1 MRAATLIRKAPAMS
15 RLLRTLSA
23 TLLLGAAACD
33 GSSGGIVDPG
43 GGGGSANQDCA
54 VGPTQ
59 VNLSGNLRA
68 VGAGCVAERFT
79 SELWVHGGW
88 AYTGTWSRR
97 GAAGLGNAL
106 KVWDV
111 TGSSPVLRDSVIV
124 TDAGTLGDVQASD
137 DGRLLVVATEGA
149 RGSIVVYDLA
159 DPRRP
164 KEIARHSTA
173 ATQSGVHTAELA
185 RVGGR
190 LYAFL
195 SVTSRGTVVTVDL
208 STPSSPRE
216 VWTQQTG
223 SPFTHDVFVRGGL
236 LFTAGWNAG
245 TTVWDI
251 GGGGRGG
258 TPESPVRLADIR
270 TANGKVH
277 NLWWYHDPSGA
288 KRYLF
293 VGEEG
298 PAQTGVVS
306 SGDIHVVDVGSGS
319 WTGAREVAFYTVPG
333 AGTHNFWVDEPSG
346 VLYAAYYNG
355 GVRALDVRGDLGAC
369 AEAHKTDL
377 RDAVNGGTARLCDLG
392 KMGREV
398 GRALVGGGQVS
409 VWGVQMVGSTLYA
422 SDMLNGLWKI
432 DVSSLKR

>member
-1 MRAATLIRKAPAMS
+1 MNRI
-15 RLLRTLSA
+15 LRTLSTA
-23 TLLLGAAACD
+23 LLLAGAACD
-33 GSSGGIVDPG
+33 PSSPGVVDPG
-43 GGGGSANQDCA
+43 GGAPRPDCA
-54 VGPTQ
+54 LTPAQ
-59 VNLSGNLRA
+59 VNVGGNLRA
-68 VGAGCVAERFT
+68 LGVGCVRERYT

-97 GAAGLGNAL
+97 GATGVGNAL

-124 TDAGTLGDVQASD
+124 TDAATLGDVQVSD
-137 DGRLLVVATEGA
+137 DGGLLVVATEGG

-164 KEIARHSTA
+164 QEIARHNTPA
-173 ATQSGVHTAELA
+173 VQTGVHTAEVA
-185 RVGGR
+185 RVNGK

-195 SVTSRGTVVTVDL
+195 SVTSRGAVVTVDL
-208 STPSSPRE
+208 SDPRKPRE
-216 VWTQQTG
+216 VWDQVVG
-223 SPFTHDVFVRGGL
+223 SPFTHDVFVRDGI

-245 TTVWDI
+245 ATVWDV

-258 TPESPVRLADIR
+258 TPESPVRLTEIR

-277 NLWWYHDPSGA
+277 NLWWYHDRGGA

-298 PAQTGVVS
+298 PAQTGAFS
-306 SGDIHVVDVGSGS
+306 SGDIHVVDLGGGDWS
-319 WTGAREVAFYTVPG
+319 GAREVAFFTVPN
-333 AGTHNFWVDEPSG
+333 AGTHNFWVDEASG
-346 VLYAAYYNG
+346 ILYAAYYNG

-369 AEAHKTDL
+369 TEAQKTDL
-377 RDAVNGGTARLCDLG
+377 RDDVGGGSLRLCDLG
-392 KMGREV
+392 KMGREA
-398 GRALVGGGQVS
+398 GKALVGGGQVS

-422 SDMLNGLWKI
+422 SDMLNGLWKV

>member
-1 MRAATLIRKAPAMS
+1 MS
-15 RLLRTLSA
+15 RSLRTLSA
-23 TLLLGAAACD
+23 SLLVALAACD
-33 GSSGGIVDPG
+33 GGGSGGIVDPG
-43 GGGGSANQDCA
+43 GGDPIENCPLNPS
-54 VGPTQ
+54 Q
-59 VNLSGNLRA
+59 VNVAGNLRA
-68 VGAGCVAERFT
+68 VGAGCVQDRFT
-79 SELWVHGGW
+79 SELWVRGGW

-97 GAAGLGNAL
+97 GATGVGDAL
-106 KVWDV
+106 KIWDV
-111 TGSSPVLRDSVIV
+111 TGSAPVLRDSVIV
-124 TDAGTLGDVQASD
+124 ADAGTLGDVQVSD
-137 DGRLLVVATEGA
+137 DGRLLVVATEGG

-159 DPRRP
+159 NPRKP
-164 KEIARHSTA
+164 QEIARHSSA
-173 ATQSGVHTAELA
+173 STQAGVHTAEVA
-185 RVGGR
+185 KVGGK

-195 SVTSRGTVVTVDL
+195 SITSRGSVVTVDL
-208 STPSSPRE
+208 SDPRSPRE

-223 SPFTHDVFVRGGL
+223 SPFTHDVFVRDGI

-258 TPESPVRLADIR
+258 TPESPVRLAEIR

-288 KRYLF
+288 RRYLF

-298 PAQTGVVS
+298 PQQTGVVS
-306 SGDIHVVDVGSGS
+306 SGDVHVVDVGSAS
-319 WTGAREVAFYTVPG
+319 WAGAREVAFYTVPG

-346 VLYAAYYNG
+346 ILYAAYYNG

-369 AEAHKTDL
+369 TEAQKTNLPDN
-377 RDAVNGGTARLCDLG
+377 VNGGTARLCDLG
-392 KMGREV
+392 KMGREA
-398 GRALVGGGQVS
+398 GRALVGGGAVS

>member
-1 MRAATLIRKAPAMS
+1 MNRT
-15 RLLRTLSA
+15 LRTLSA
-23 TLLLGAAACD
+23 SLLIGAAACD
-33 GSSGGIVDPG
+33 GSSGGGIVDPG
-43 GGGGSANQDCA
+43 PDPGPDGGNPGPSCA
-54 VGPTQ
+54 VTPSQ
-59 VNLSGNLRA
+59 VSTGGNLPA
-68 VGAGCVAERFT
+68 VGVGCVADRFT
-79 SELWVHGGW
+79 SELWVRNGW

-97 GAAGLGNAL
+97 GATGLGNAL

-111 TGSSPVLRDSVIV
+111 TGDNPVLRDSVIV
-124 TDAGTLGDVQASD
+124 ADAGTLGDVQVSD
-137 DGRLLVVATEGA
+137 DGKLLVVSTEGA

-159 DPRRP
+159 NPAKP
-164 KEIARHSTA
+164 VQVARHVTA
-173 ATQSGVHTAELA
+173 NTTAGVHTAEVA
-185 RVGGR
+185 RVGGK

-195 SVTSRGTVVTVDL
+195 SITSRGSVVTVDL
-208 STPSSPRE
+208 SDPASPRE
-216 VWTQQTG
+216 VWNQVTG
-223 SPFTHDVFVRGGL
+223 SPFTHDVFVRDGI

-258 TPESPVRLADIR
+258 SPESPVRLADIR

-298 PAQTGVVS
+298 PQQTGVTS
-306 SGDIHVVDVGSGS
+306 SGDIHVVDVGNSNWS
-319 WTGAREVAFYTVPG
+319 GAREVAFFTVPG

-355 GVRALDVRGDLGAC
+355 GVRALDVRGDLGTC
-369 AEAHKTDL
+369 TEAQKTDL
-377 RDAVNGGTARLCDLG
+377 ADAVNGGTARLCDLA

-398 GRALVGGGQVS
+398 GRALVGGQQVS

-432 DVSSLKR
+432 DVSGLKR

>member
-1 MRAATLIRKAPAMS
+1 MS
-15 RLLRTLSA
+15 RSLRTLSA
-23 TLLLGAAACD
+23 SLLVALAACD
-33 GSSGGIVDPG
+33 GGSGGIVDPG
-43 GGGGSANQDCA
+43 GGPDENCPVTLAG
-54 VGPTQ
+54 
-59 VNLSGNLRA
+59 VNTAGNLRA
-68 VGAGCVAERFT
+68 LGGGCVQDRFT
-79 SELWVHGGW
+79 SELWVRGGW

-97 GAAGLGNAL
+97 GATGLGNAL
-106 KVWDV
+106 KIWDV
-111 TGSSPVLRDSVIV
+111 TGNAPVLRDSVIV
-124 TDAGTLGDVQASD
+124 ADAGTLGDVQVSD
-137 DGRLLVVATEGA
+137 DGRLLVVATEGG

-164 KEIARHSTA
+164 QEIARHSSA
-173 ATQSGVHTAELA
+173 NTQTGVHTAEVA
-185 RVGGR
+185 RVGEK

-195 SVTSRGTVVTVDL
+195 SITSRGSVVTVDL
-208 STPSSPRE
+208 SDPRVPRE

-223 SPFTHDVFVRGGL
+223 SPFTHDVFVRDGI
-236 LFTAGWNAG
+236 LFTAGWHAG

-258 TPESPVRLADIR
+258 TPASPVRLADIR

-277 NLWWYHDPSGA
+277 NIGWYHDPGGA

-306 SGDIHVVDVGSGS
+306 SGDVHVVDVGSAN
-319 WTGAREVAFYTVPG
+319 WTGAREVAFYTIPG

-369 AEAHKTDL
+369 TEAQKTDL
-377 RDAVNGGTARLCDLG
+377 RDNVNGGTARLCDLG
-392 KMGREV
+392 KMGREA

-409 VWGVQMVGSTLYA
+409 VWGVQMLGSTLYA